1 MAFLKPLIR
10 RRGNCR
16 LRIFAAVWLACLA
29 AFPSVAG
36 VGAPPPSE
44 YEVKAAFLF
53 NFAKFVEWPSNA
65 FPDANTPFVI
75 GVLGNDPFGRYLDE
89 TVRGE
94 RLNNRELIIQRY
106 RNPSEI
112 KNCHVLFISRSESD
126 RLDQIVAQ
134 LKSRRILT
142 VTDAAGGSGG
152 IMIRFVNEGNRI
164 RFKID
169 VQAARSANLTIS
181 SKLLRLA

>member
-1 MAFLKPLIR
+1 MAFLKPLIQR
-10 RRGNCR
+10 RRNCR
-16 LRIFAAVWLACLA
+16 LKVFAAVWLAALA
-29 AFPSVAG
+29 AFPSVVG
-36 VGAPPPSE
+36 VCSPPPSE
-44 YEVKAAFLF
+44 YQVKAAFLF

-65 FPDANTPFVI
+65 FSDANTPFVI
-75 GVLGNDPFGRYLDE
+75 GVLGHDPFGAYLDE

-94 RLNNRELIIQRY
+94 RLNSRELIIQRY

-134 LKSRRILT
+134 LKYRKILT
-142 VTDAAGGSGG
+142 VTDAAGGNGG

-169 VQAARSANLTIS
+169 AQAAKSANLTIS